1 MRLSDTMNA
10 HFPISI
16 MIHRFSALLL
26 SLGLLAPSFAFAMS
40 DSMMH
45 KDMQGETTMKS
56 DTMMKSDVMMK
67 KSMTS
72 KERATM
78 RREARMKK
86 HAMMK
91 DSMMKKVDDSM
102 MMKKDGDSMMKKD
115 KNGAMM
121 KENGA
126 MMMHAGAYKDMTSAN
141 LPTAV
146 LTDGT
151 TKVLF
156 FSASWCPVCKTAN
169 QTLTSW
175 YADGKGLLTVYKINY
190 DTEKAL
196 EQKYGVTYQHTFV
209 KIDGKGN
216 VIKSIT
222 GPSDDDLKDL
232 LKA

>member
-1 MRLSDTMNA
+1 
-10 HFPISI
+10 
-16 MIHRFSALLL
+16 MIRRFAAFLL
-26 SLGLLAPSFAFAMS
+26 SLGLLAPTFAFAMS

-45 KDMQGETTMKS
+45 TNMQGDAMMKS

-72 KERATM
+72 KEMAMWRK
-78 RREARMKK
+78 EARMKK
-86 HAMMK
+86 H
-91 DSMMKKVDDSM
+91 MMKKDAI
-102 MMKKDGDSMMKKD
+102 MMKKDGNSMMKKD
-115 KNGAMM
+115 TNGAMM
-121 KENGA
+121 KEGGA

-141 LPTAV
+141 LPAAV

-156 FSASWCPVCKTAN
+156 FSASWCPVCKAAN

-175 YADGKGLLTVYKINY
+175 YVDGKGLLTVYKVNY
-190 DTEKAL
+190 DTEKTL

-209 KIDGKGN
+209 KIDGQGN
-216 VIKSIT
+216 VIKIIT